1 MNANSVP
8 AASAT
13 SRCMAFAV
21 DIVVGAALMWVAMY
35 AILKTGSPRTFL
47 LATGY
52 GHLAFVLAVPALVFS
67 TFLAH
72 GNATPGMIAADIQV
86 LDKRAGTAIGWTTA
100 ILRTL
105 LWPLSVAPAGA
116 GLLTYFI
123 TKRRQTLHDIVT
135 GSIVVER
142 PFIGV
147 KLAYRPWPVFWTM
160 TLRAGPVIMAVTL
173 AALVYLTSAD
183 RARDFLVD
191 AAAVSAALTVLLT
204 ASISI
209 LKVHTSKARLTPRGI
224 QRSGLLG
231 WKKTII
237 PWDEIDHAT
246 VKIRR
251 YFSYLRCKTINKSSF
266 RLPLD
271 TGNTSMAAQ
280 ELGAHGV
287 RIE

>member
-1 MNANSVP
+1 
-8 AASAT
+8 
-13 SRCMAFAV
+13 MAFAV
-21 DIVVGAALMWVAMY
+21 DVVVGAAVVWVAMY
-35 AILKTGSPRTFL
+35 AILKTGSPREFL
-47 LATGY
+47 LTAGY
-52 GHLAFVLAVPALVFS
+52 GQLAFVLVVPFVVFS

-72 GNATPGMIAADIQV
+72 GNATPGMIATDIQV
-86 LDKRAGTAIGWTTA
+86 LDKKKGTAIGWKTA
-100 ILRTL
+100 VLRTF
-105 LWPLSVAPAGA
+105 LWPFSVAPAGA

-123 TKRRQTLHDIVT
+123 TKQRQTMHDIVT

-147 KLAYRPWPVFWTM
+147 KLMYQPWPVFWAM
-160 TLRAGPVIMAVTL
+160 TLRAGPIIMAVTL
-173 AALVYLTSAD
+173 ATLVYLTSTD
-183 RARDFLVD
+183 RAREFFVH

-204 ASISI
+204 ASTSI
-209 LKVHTSKARLTPRGI
+209 LKVHTSKARLTPSGI

-231 WKKTII
+231 WKKKII

-266 RLPLD
+266 KLPLD
-271 TGNTSMAAQ
+271 TGNTSMVAQ